1 MNNSLILAQRTAE
14 DLKSAAK
21 KEAQLMLD
29 EAKRRISDILMVY
42 QEIIKRMNV
51 FNTELKAQ
59 VTGQLEMLEKNQRK
73 IEELADFFYGRDLKE
88 IMEKLETVTVGQD
101 QHG

>member
-1 MNNSLILAQRTAE
+1 
-14 DLKSAAK
+14 
-21 KEAQLMLD
+21 
-29 EAKRRISDILMVY
+29 
-42 QEIIKRMNV
+42 
-51 FNTELKAQ
+51 
-59 VTGQLEMLEKNQRK
+59 MLEKNQRK